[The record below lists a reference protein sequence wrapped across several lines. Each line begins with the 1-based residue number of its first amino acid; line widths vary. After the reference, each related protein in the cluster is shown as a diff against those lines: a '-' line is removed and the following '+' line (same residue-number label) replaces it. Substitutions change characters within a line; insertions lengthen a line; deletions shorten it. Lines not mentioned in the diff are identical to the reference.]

1 VKVNKNLVPTNQFG
15 LNTMN
20 LDDAPQA
27 ASSSYQ
33 AIQMNDSFTDYV
45 MFNPAYLGSPSIYVP
60 IGKIT
65 WNISAGASWPSTTIS
80 PNSVIGPTGP
90 VDSMDWPVWTNVYS
104 NR

>member
-1 VKVNKNLVPTNQFG
+1 
-15 LNTMN
+15 MN

-27 ASSSYQ
+27 ASSLFQ
-33 AIQMNDSFTDYV
+33 DIQINDSFVDYV
-45 MFNPAYLGSPSIYVP
+45 MFNPTYLGHPSIYVP

-65 WNISAGASWPSTTIS
+65 WSTSGGASWPSTTIS

-90 VDSMDWPVWTNVYS
+90 DDSLDWPVWTNVYS